1 MIEFQVLQTEDRW
14 TIEIE
19 KQRQIFENEIKSLNV
34 RLADAKRQVEEQT
47 EILESKSATL
57 IEKTRN
63 LEENEERAAK
73 LQKEINELKAEMQV
87 GNCKT
92 LNFLWSLIK
101 RLNVWNIQQKVRI
114 ILNLNYFSS
123 WKSWSQFESK
133 LYGQE
138 SFRKKTSTR
147 RR

>member
-73 LQKEINELKAEMQV
+73 LQKEINELKTEMQV

-92 LNFLWSLIK
+92 LNFL
-101 RLNVWNIQQKVRI
+101 
-114 ILNLNYFSS
+114 
-123 WKSWSQFESK
+123 
-133 LYGQE
+133 
-138 SFRKKTSTR
+138 
-147 RR
+147 